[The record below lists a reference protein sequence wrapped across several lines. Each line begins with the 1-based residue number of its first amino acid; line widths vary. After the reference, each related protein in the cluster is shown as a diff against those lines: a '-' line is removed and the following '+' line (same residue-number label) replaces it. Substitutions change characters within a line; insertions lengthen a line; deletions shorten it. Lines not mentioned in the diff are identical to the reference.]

1 MHGSAGDELKKHQ
14 ALKRG
19 IFVVQSYSFVNYLK
33 IVTSKLAI
41 GYVSMLGFLQNKLNT
56 TYEMHDLV

>member
-1 MHGSAGDELKKHQ
+1 MHGSAGYELKKHQ

-56 TYEMHDLV
+56 TNEMHDPV